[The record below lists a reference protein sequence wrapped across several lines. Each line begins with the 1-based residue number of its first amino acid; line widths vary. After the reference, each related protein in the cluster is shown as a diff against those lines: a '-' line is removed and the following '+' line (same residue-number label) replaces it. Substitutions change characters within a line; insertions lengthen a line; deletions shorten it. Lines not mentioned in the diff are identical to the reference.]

1 MIIGGLQ
8 RTSLSDFP
16 GHVSAIVY
24 TRGCNYR
31 CPYCHN
37 PDLIAG
43 EGTEA
48 LDEAGVLAFLRSRRG
63 RLDGVVIT
71 GGEPTLQ
78 GDLES
83 FIRRVKALGLAV
95 KLDTNGSRPE
105 VLARLLE
112 RGLLDYV
119 ALDVKATAEGL
130 QQVVGGSANGAD
142 VSRSIELLRGHP
154 VTHEFRTTAVRSV
167 IGRDEILAM
176 GEQLR
181 GQGRYVLQPFVSRRT
196 LDPALE
202 REPHNYSRDDL
213 IAVRDELRSRGVACE
228 VRGVA

>member
-1 MIIGGLQ
+1 VIIGGLL

-16 GHVSAIVY
+16 GHISAIVY

-37 PDLIAG
+37 PDLVTG
-43 EGTEA
+43 NDGEA
-48 LDEAGVLAFLRSRRG
+48 LDEAGVLAFLQSRRG
-63 RLDGVVIT
+63 RLTGVVVT

-78 GDLES
+78 RDLEP
-83 FIRRVKALGLAV
+83 FIRQVRAMGYAV
-95 KLDTNGSRPE
+95 KLDTNGSRPA

-112 RGLLDYV
+112 QGLLDYV
-119 ALDVKATAEGL
+119 ALDVKAPPAGL
-130 QQVVGGSANGAD
+130 GRVAGSAARGAD
-142 VSRSIELLRGHP
+142 VNRSIELLQGHR
-154 VTHEFRTTAVRSV
+154 VTHEFRTTAVRSL

-181 GQGRYVLQPFVSRRT
+181 GLGRYVLQPLVTRRT
-196 LDPALE
+196 LDPSLE
-202 REPHNYSRDDL
+202 REPHSYTRDDL